1 MSCNAISSKDPG
13 CFRARNN
20 NIDVPYGG
28 IVDVYV
34 KTANQTSFS
43 KLLF

>member
-13 CFRARNN
+13 CFRSRDNN
-20 NIDVPYGG
+20 LDVPYGG

-34 KTANQTSFS
+34 KTANQTSFG
-43 KLLF
+43 KLMF